1 MTTTNKVPVIYKG
14 SDVKFIVRIRDDNDD
29 PVDFTGVTLFT
40 VKMKATPKGNFTVD
54 SNQIPATAA
63 SATSGGVTF
72 TADASG
78 ELGNAISLVFNGSD
92 DVDTVVSTWNLGN
105 PGNTVSHDGVG
116 TEVISASTLPL
127 SGGVEAYF
135 KVETEGNPVLGK
147 IRITLNEEDT
157 EQLRLNENPIEIIID
172 RGAHPAGDRDIVQ
185 ISRAFK
191 VQASPI

>member
-40 VKMKATPKGNFTVD
+40 VKMKASPKGNFTVD
-54 SNQIPATAA
+54 SNQIPAVAA
-63 SATSGGVTF
+63 SATSEGVAF

-78 ELGNAISLVFNGSD
+78 ELGNSISLVFNGSD
-92 DVDTVVSTWNLGN
+92 DVDTVVTAWNLAN
-105 PGNTVSHDGVG
+105 AGNTVSHDGAG
-116 TEVISASTLPL
+116 TEVPSAGSVDL
-127 SGGVEAYF
+127 SGGVEAYY

-147 IRITLNEEDT
+147 IKITLNESDT